1 MATAAVAQTA
11 SDAADLRR
19 MLDEFLAG
27 ASRNDAAAHERFWA
41 EDLIYTGSSGRRVG
55 KADILRDVRAAPPP
69 KPTDPATTY
78 SAEDVRIQLYG
89 DTAVVAFRLVG
100 ATTAGARTSTGQYLN
115 SGTFLRRQGRWQV
128 VSWQA
133 TRLPRPQ
140 EAAKAE
146 AGAAQGALRDALRA
160 GDARA
165 VAALTAEG
173 FVWTRD
179 GQPVARQRLLDTI
192 GAFKDA
198 LPEVTDAAVSVL
210 GETAIVRWPASTLTL
225 ALVGGEWK
233 AVALH
238 TSRIP

>member
-128 VSWQA
+128 
-133 TRLPRPQ
+133 

-198 LPEVTDAAVSVL
+198 LPEVKDAAVSVL